1 MTRDGWMRQVP
12 TEADRLDGWLTAG
25 RSLWPSLQEMGNA
38 IKDAS
43 RAACQDNLAHAE
55 RLAHGLIRLGEVEQV
70 AGLIALGEIALGDA
84 WRLQGRHREGCALLD
99 SAAERFRFLDDR
111 LGWARTRIGWL
122 GSAHHLP
129 ELPILDEV
137 VREAA
142 AIFSDHACWDWLST
156 LYLNYAYYH
165 LLLGHLNEGLPWCLA
180 AREAA
185 ERIEDEEERFLPIS
199 ACMLR
204 LIGFYN
210 DLGRYEKAQRQV
222 EETLVRFRGREVFIY
237 RYVEVLARAGRFYL
251 DTGRYSQS
259 LFYYYEAQRLAP
271 TLHLQNICDM
281 SVGVAYL
288 RLNRLN
294 ESVTLLRGVLER
306 VQGHTDQ
313 VRVEE
318 EARVYLAQ
326 VYGAQERWADAHDVL
341 GPAIASLEAAP
352 KPRLFWASEAY
363 RQWMLCLSHLGKQ
376 GELPSVV
383 ARALELVEALKEPPV
398 VASTYLV
405 AAEVVLDDEQE
416 AEQALTRAREFCNE
430 IPWLRWRIHTLTA
443 RRARSPQEQRHAL
456 EQAADDL
463 DLVQSSLAAS
473 FHADF
478 LAEAQAVYDRLIAA
492 HLEAGEI
499 PLAWQTLERAKSRAL
514 LNTLM
519 YHQEAAA
526 PPSSR
531 FLDELKRLQLRH
543 YELVKGQMDG
553 RATREEVQ
561 AVERELARVQEAIE
575 VERVGGQEPPSVP
588 PLYLPVAPPD
598 SDLVGYYLVRD
609 EVHAFIHN
617 GTEYHHLL
625 LPTTAQELHERLTAI
640 SVNVRTVPHAP
651 EAWLSPL
658 TQQLHR
664 LLAQLD
670 GCLLAPLRPFLR
682 HDKLVVVPHGLLH
695 QMPFHL
701 LRHEER
707 YLLEQCEVRLVP
719 TARLAERPPAIP
731 HSSLRHAVVSHSW
744 GGKLPHT
751 RAEGE
756 MVADALGNAE
766 VFDGEMARKE
776 SLYSVLGRSG
786 VLHIAAHGEH
796 RPDHP
801 ELSHIQLEDGPFSLI
816 DLLQHTLHHSLVTL
830 SACDTGQVVIRA
842 GDDPVGLWRGFLAAG
857 ARSLLVAL
865 WQLEDQS
872 ALQLMQR
879 FYEALARGVPK
890 MAALRSVQQA
900 WLRTAEGRF
909 RHPFYWGAFQLI
921 GDDGPLQAAPDP
933 QADQA
938 LTQVA
943 L

>member
-1 MTRDGWMRQVP
+1 MKRDGWMKQVP
-12 TEADRLDGWLTAG
+12 TAAGLDKWLTAG
-25 RSLWPSLQEMGNA
+25 RSLWTSIQEMGNA

-43 RAACQDNLAHAE
+43 RAACQADLAHAE
-55 RLAHGLIRLGEVEQV
+55 RLAHGLIRLGETEK
-70 AGLIALGEIALGDA
+70 AEGLVALGEIALGDA
-84 WRLQGRHREGCALLD
+84 WRLQGRHREGCELLD
-99 SAAERFRFLDDR
+99 GAAARFRQLDDR
-111 LGWARTRIGWL
+111 LGWARTRIGWV
-122 GSAHHLP
+122 GSALHLP
-129 ELPILDEV
+129 VYPALDEM

-142 AIFSDHACWDWLST
+142 AIFTDHTCWDWLST

-185 ERIEDEEERFLPIS
+185 ERIEDEEDRFLPIS

-222 EETLVRFRGREVFIY
+222 EETLVLFRGREVFIY

-251 DTGRYSQS
+251 DTGRYSQA
-259 LFYYYEAQRLAP
+259 LFYFYEAQRLAP
-271 TLHLQNICDM
+271 TLQLQNICDM

-288 RLNRLN
+288 RLNRLE
-294 ESVTLLRGVLER
+294 ESVVLLRGVLAR
-306 VQGHTDQ
+306 VQGHTDYG
-313 VRVEE
+313 RVEE

-326 VYGAQERWADAHDVL
+326 VYGAQERWQEAHDVL
-341 GPAIASLEAAP
+341 HPAITSLEAAP
-352 KPRLFWASEAY
+352 NPRLFWTSEAY
-363 RQWMLCLSHLGKQ
+363 RQWMLCLSHLG
-376 GELPSVV
+376 EREALPSVV
-383 ARALELVEALKEPPV
+383 ARAIELVEALKEPPV

-405 AAEVVLDDEQE
+405 AAEVVLDDERE
-416 AEQALTRAREFCNE
+416 AERALTRAREFCNE
-430 IPWLRWRIHTLTA
+430 IPWLRWRVHTLTA
-443 RRARSPQEQRHAL
+443 RRAHSPQAQRHAL

-492 HLEAGEI
+492 YLEVGEI

-519 YHQEAAA
+519 YHQEATA

-575 VERVGGQEPPSVP
+575 VEHLSGREPPSVP
-588 PLYLPVAPPD
+588 PLYLPVAPQG

-617 GTEYHHLL
+617 GAAYYHLL
-625 LPTTAQELHERLTAI
+625 LPTSAQELYERLTAI

-651 EAWLSPL
+651 DAWLGPL

-670 GCLLAPLRPFLR
+670 GCLLAPLRPFLG

-701 LRHEER
+701 LRDGER
-707 YLLEQCEVRLVP
+707 YLLERCEVRLVP
-719 TARLAERPPAIP
+719 TARLAERPALAPNGA
-731 HSSLRHAVVSHSW
+731 LRHAVVSHSW

-756 MVADALGNAE
+756 MVAAALGDTK

-776 SLYSVLGRSG
+776 SLYSVLGLSG
-786 VLHIAAHGEH
+786 VLHVAAHGEH

-830 SACDTGQVVIRA
+830 SACDTGQAVIRA

-872 ALQLMQR
+872 AFRLMQR

-890 MAALRSVQQA
+890 MAALRSVQQD
-900 WLRTAEGRF
+900 WLHTAEGRL

-921 GDDGPLQAAPDP
+921 GDDGPLHVVPDP
-933 QADQA
+933 HTDQA
-938 LTQVA
+938 FAELSH
-943 L
+943 